1 MKRVMAFLLALSVCL
16 VALSACSNSSQEDV
30 RADATD
36 SSDVTD
42 VNQTETETTDE
53 TIPAIMNVELDQTQL
68 QGKCDISEG
77 NAYILEI
84 SNYNEAMAFGWAIVI
99 DVGEDFDASS
109 ITYLNGSNKYL
120 EEKDISMS
128 CRLEGNQLIV
138 VPDGWCY
145 AENVMSFTDENTA
158 ATNENAAIDV
168 NDKLYLLI
176 TSDKLSEEITF
187 TANLYG
193 YDSESGIYEMDTD
206 SDTLQRAT
214 GKVVLQYCNG
224 NFSEGLCWMEIEYE
238 DTDERKNAIID
249 KAGNVVA
256 EFDTDVFSSFGDFYN
271 GVSLVNTEDGLFQYI
286 NTQGEVVFS
295 SDDAE
300 YGSLIQGMFDGGYM
314 FVRKTESNLTSSATY
329 YAVINCYK
337 EFVIDWTEYSGWDL
351 FNYYGGGVFIFMD
364 GYSDQKSVSC
374 FWYNAEEGT
383 WGHINKYEGDWD
395 GVHARSFLTQPGLVA
410 ETSDGWIMVEEDNK
424 VNTDLIA
431 ISTKDGIAHDL
442 NSKWDYAMS
451 GVYGDGVYVLVA
463 LDYSDNVSALAYFDT
478 NTGSIVT
485 MDYEYA
491 NLIEDPESLFV
502 DVRNSSFVEVGYW
515 PAFNM
520 PSIVN
525 SSVTKTIN
533 SQSHLCTLQY
543 SEGAMLLQLHG
554 KDGVDYYTLIDKQ
567 GNSIVEPTPGE
578 AIGMIGKGR
587 FAVRVDGVYHIL
599 NEKGEEIFTNLTA
612 KDSEYQAIDSAGEFH
627 DGLAQFRVHCKTGY
641 FDTIFVDTD
650 GNVVFWLGETIVRE
664 ITEVGA

>member
-30 RADATD
+30 RADVTD

-77 NAYILEI
+77 NSYILEI

-271 GVSLVNTEDGLFQYI
+271 GVSLVTTEDGLYQYV
-286 NTQGEVVFS
+286 NSQGEVVFS
-295 SDDAE
+295 SDDTE
-300 YGSLIQGMFDGGYM
+300 YGSLIQGMYDGGYM

-337 EFVIDWTEYSGWDL
+337 EFIIDWTEYGRYDL
-351 FNYYGGGVFIFMD
+351 FNYYGGGVFAFLD
-364 GYSDQKSVSC
+364 GYANNKSVSS
-374 FWYNAEEGT
+374 FFYNAET
-383 WGHINKYEGDWD
+383 DAWLSIPRYESNWD
-395 GVHARSFLTQPGLVA
+395 GVYSRTLLTQPNLVA
-410 ETSDGWIMVEEDNK
+410 ENTNGWIMIENDGN
-424 VNTDLIA
+424 LIA
-431 ISTKDGIAHDL
+431 LSTKAGVGYDL
-442 NSKWDYAMS
+442 DSKWTYGMS
-451 GVYGDGVYVLVA
+451 GLYGDGVYVLVA

-478 NTGSIVT
+478 STGSIVT

-502 DVRNSSFVEVGYW
+502 DVRNSSYVEVGYW

-520 PSIVN
+520 PTIVN
-525 SSVTKTIN
+525 SSVTKTIS

-543 SEGAMLLQLHG
+543 SEGAMLLQLNG

-578 AIGMIGKGR
+578 AIGTIGSGR
-587 FAVRVDGVYHIL
+587 FVVRVDGVFHIL
-599 NEKGEEIFTNLTA
+599 DENGKEVFTNLVA
-612 KDSEYQAIDSAGEFH
+612 EDSEYQAIDSAGEFH
-627 DGLAQFRVHCKTGY
+627 DGLARFRVHCKSGY

-664 ITEVGA
+664 ITEVGG